1 MKFKTVVLCLK
12 LYACLIVQRIF
23 GKLHNND
30 EREDVEIATPKE
42 RYISPKERKQI
53 IEELRLVC
61 INV

>member
-12 LYACLIVQRIF
+12 LLACLIVQRIF
-23 GKLHNND
+23 VKLDNKD
-30 EREDVEIATPKE
+30 EREDVEIAAPKE
-42 RYISPKERKQI
+42 RYISSEERKQI

>member
-12 LYACLIVQRIF
+12 LLACLIVQRIF
-23 GKLHNND
+23 VKLHNKD
-30 EREDVEIATPKE
+30 EREDVEIAAPKE
-42 RYISPKERKQI
+42 RYISSEERKQI